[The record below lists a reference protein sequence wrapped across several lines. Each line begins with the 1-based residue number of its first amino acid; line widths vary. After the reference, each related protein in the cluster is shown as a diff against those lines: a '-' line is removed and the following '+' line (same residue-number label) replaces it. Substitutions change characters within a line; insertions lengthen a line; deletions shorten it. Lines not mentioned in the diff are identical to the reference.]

1 MRKAIALS
9 AAVLFALACQPKV
22 ETAEQAAA
30 RIQSESAA
38 AKTALDSLDRE
49 FATHVNAGHADVVA
63 GFYTEDAVAMPPN
76 QPAAQGR
83 KAIQDVFAQFV
94 AMKAQLTLNPQS
106 VTANGPIAIERG
118 TYAVTL
124 TPPGATAPENDT
136 GKYLV
141 HWHQVGGKWMIAEDI
156 WNSDLP
162 IPTPP
167 PAPAKRK

>member
-1 MRKAIALS
+1 MRKAIAMS
-9 AAVLFALACQPKV
+9 SAVLLALACQPKA
-22 ETAEQAAA
+22 ETAEQAQA

-38 AKTALDSLDRE
+38 AKAAIDSLARE

-76 QPAAQGR
+76 LPAAKGR
-83 KAIQDVFAQFV
+83 QAIQDVFAQFI
-94 AMKAQLTLNPQS
+94 AMKAQLTLTPQS

-124 TPPGATAPENDT
+124 TPPGAPAPEQDT

-162 IPTPP
+162 LPTAAA
-167 PAPAKRK
+167 APAKRK